1 MKTVAFVTY
10 HKAPNLTADDALAL
24 VPLKQFDI
32 AAIPTI
38 WDDPQVDWKTFDAV
52 IMRSCWDY
60 HFKTRDFRRWIDHL
74 EELKI
79 TVWNPVEILRWNMNK
94 SYLRELT
101 AKGVAIPPTAWIE
114 AGSSANLRAL
124 LSANGFE
131 QAVIKP
137 TISATAYQ
145 TCRTSLSTAQQ
156 DQSKLDAIL
165 HASGAMVQQFVD
177 AVTSNGEWS
186 FLFFGGKFS
195 HAVLKRPRDGD
206 FRVQADFGGTS
217 RRLEPA
223 PALIEQAEAI
233 VNLIDQPLLY
243 ARVDGFDLGGKFVLL
258 ELELLEPAL
267 FLEMAESAPNRL
279 AATLASVVC

>member
-24 VPLKQFDI
+24 APLKQFDI
-32 AAIPTI
+32 EAIPII
-38 WDDPQVDWKTFDAV
+38 WDDPQVDWKMFDAV
-52 IMRSCWDY
+52 IIRSCWDY
-60 HFKTRDFRRWIDHL
+60 HFKTRDFRRWIDRL

-79 TVWNPVEILRWNMNK
+79 AVWNPVEILRWNMNK
-94 SYLRELT
+94 AYLRELA
-101 AKGVAIPPTAWIE
+101 AKGVAIPPTVWIE
-114 AGSSANLRAL
+114 AGSSADLRAL

-145 TCRTSLSTAQQ
+145 TCRTSLSTAHR
-156 DQSKLDAIL
+156 DQSNLDTIL
-165 HASGAMVQQFVD
+165 CASGAMVQQFVD
-177 AVTSNGEWS
+177 EVTGNGEWS
-186 FLFFGGKFS
+186 LLFFGGKFS

-217 RRLEPA
+217 HRLEPS
-223 PALIEQAEAI
+223 PSLIQQAEAI
-233 VNLIDQPLLY
+233 VRLIDQPLLY

-267 FLEMAESAPNRL
+267 FLEMDESAPIRL
-279 AATLASVVC
+279 AAALASVV

>member
-1 MKTVAFVTY
+1 MKRVAFVTY
-10 HKAPNLTADDALAL
+10 HKAPNLTTDDALAL
-24 VPLKQFDI
+24 APLKQFDI

-52 IMRSCWDY
+52 VMRSCWDY
-60 HFKTRDFRRWIDHL
+60 HRKTRDFSHWLGHL

-79 TVWNPVEILRWNMNK
+79 TVWNPVEILHWNMNK
-94 SYLRELT
+94 TYLRELA
-101 AKGVAIPPTAWIE
+101 AKGVAIPPTVWIE
-114 AGSSANLRAL
+114 AGSSADLRAL

-145 TCRTSLSTAQQ
+145 TCRTSLSTAHR
-156 DQSKLDAIL
+156 DQSQFDTIL
-165 HASGAMVQQFVD
+165 RASGAMVQQFVD
-177 AVTSNGEWS
+177 DVIRNGEWS
-186 FLFFGGKFS
+186 FLFFGGKYS

-206 FRVQADFGGTS
+206 FRVQSDFGGTS
-217 RRLEPA
+217 HRLEPS
-223 PALIEQAEAI
+223 PALIQQAAAI
-233 VNLIDQPLLY
+233 LNFIDQPLLY

-267 FLEMAESAPNRL
+267 FLEMDESAPNRL
-279 AATLASVVC
+279 ATALTSMI

>member
-1 MKTVAFVTY
+1 MKRVAFVTY

-24 VPLKQFDI
+24 APLKQFGV

-38 WDDPQVDWKTFDAV
+38 WDDPRVNWKTFDAV

-60 HFKTRDFRRWIDHL
+60 HRKTHGFRRWIDYL

-79 TVWNPVEILRWNMNK
+79 AVWNPIEILRWNMNK
-94 SYLRELT
+94 TYLRELA
-101 AKGVAIPPTAWIE
+101 AKGVAIPPTVWIE
-114 AGSSANLRAL
+114 AGSSADLRAL

-145 TCRTSLSTAQQ
+145 TCRTSIATAHH
-156 DQSKLDAIL
+156 DQSHLDMIL
-165 HASGAMVQQFVD
+165 RASGAMVQQFVD
-177 AVTSNGEWS
+177 EVTSNGEWS
-186 FLFFGGKFS
+186 LLFFGGKYS

-217 RRLEPA
+217 HRLEPS
-223 PALIEQAEAI
+223 PALIKQAEAI
-233 VNLIDQPLLY
+233 
-243 ARVDGFDLGGKFVLL
+243 
-258 ELELLEPAL
+258 E
-267 FLEMAESAPNRL
+267 RL
-279 AATLASVVC
+279 